1 VAVHHEGFDAY
12 APQPAR
18 DRAVLRP

>member
-1 VAVHHEGFDAY
+1 VAVHNEGFDAC